1 MKKTFPLQSPGKE
14 PARVL
19 ERLKNEVRKYVQ
31 REQRKTPPAE
41 FDRWEFACK
50 VGAVESAAAALP
62 LSEVLAKVEELASAG
77 AASVYIEVLA
87 LPAPRPQADLRAS
100 DSADHGR

>member
-31 REQRKTPPAE
+31 REQRKKLPE
-41 FDRWEFACK
+41 GFDRWEFACK
-50 VGAVESAAAALP
+50 VGAEAASAAVLP
-62 LSEVLAKVEELASAG
+62 LSAVVGEVEALAQGG
-77 AASVYIEVLA
+77 AAAVYVEIIAV
-87 LPAPRPQADLRAS
+87 PGNRPVRDEA
-100 DSADHGR
+100 